1 LVLDRRGRDV
11 GECGMFKKRFAFT
24 VVGLLLSCPVFGQE
38 KESLFNGK
46 DLTGWDGDPRLW
58 SVVEGVLVGET
69 NDGDKKVAPNTFL
82 IWKGGEVADFDFEMT
97 ARVQGNNSGVQYR
110 SKALPD
116 VAKWSVGGYQMDM
129 HPKQEYVAMLYEERG
144 RGIACLRGQKVTLEP
159 GAKPEVTGK
168 VPVPEV
174 KLDEWNT
181 YKISARRN
189 LVQHFLN
196 GELAAEIT
204 DNDPEKR
211 SLKGILAL
219 QLHAGPAM
227 KLEVKEMSLT
237 KVGE

>member
-1 LVLDRRGRDV
+1 
-11 GECGMFKKRFAFT
+11 
-24 VVGLLLSCPVFGQE
+24 VVAGILLSLPVFGQE
-38 KESLFNGK
+38 KVNLFNGK

-69 NDGDKKVAPNTFL
+69 NGEDKKVGPNSFL

-97 ARVQGNNSGVQYR
+97 ARVMGNNSGVQYR

-129 HPKQEYVAMLYEERG
+129 HPNQQYLGMLYEERG
-144 RGIACLRGQKVTLEP
+144 RGIACLRGQKVTLE
-159 GAKPEVTGK
+159 AEKKPEVTAK

-174 KLDEWNT
+174 KLEEWNT
-181 YKISARRN
+181 YKISARGN
-189 LVQHFLN
+189 VVQHFLN

-219 QLHAGPAM
+219 QLHAGQAM

-237 KVGE
+237 KVE